1 VGDLGGPKPKGWQ
14 NSGTLRRS
22 PSAGASAAL
31 PSGGGLPVFEK
42 RVQLKEP
49 LPHVARGDPS
59 KFKQENPF
67 LQQIPL
73 GEPILGRAQDE
84 TITARKSPTPV
95 PGAGT
100 PGKLCRPTIE
110 HRPGSTSGHASL
122 STPATPA
129 GDLSSPA
136 AASGWSRPQQT
147 GEAAAP
153 DIAATM
159 ASGGLGSPSLAPI
172 GQGASTRSMGS
183 ALPTSQR
190 TSSPSGRMHPN
201 PVRRAELRKA
211 DMFHNIDY
219 YGGIGAPDNDR
230 LVKEAS
236 WLSTQS
242 WFESLRYYPK
252 GEDAD
257 DDEAAYSGLTHGMA
271 APTEHLETDVRT
283 RLGIAKAD
291 ADWVPDQLQM
301 QWLPESPSLLKRLKK
316 SYLNLR
322 R

>member
-1 VGDLGGPKPKGWQ
+1 MNNFLERSNTGLGGPKPRGWT
-14 NSGTLRRS
+14 NTSSVTSRRGPSGA
-22 PSAGASAAL
+22 PAAL

-49 LPHVARGDPS
+49 LPMAARGNPLKNPMPPYSPDPVS
-59 KFKQENPF
+59 PPRQTLKAPTTLPSNPVRPH
-67 LQQIPL
+67 IPHHGPGWRPGD
-73 GEPILGRAQDE
+73 GESMP
-84 TITARKSPTPV
+84 PTPSERV
-95 PGAGT
+95 RPMAAVQATGASS
-100 PGKLCRPTIE
+100 R
-110 HRPGSTSGHASL
+110 SSGGA
-122 STPATPA
+122 PN
-129 GDLSSPA
+129 GE
-136 AASGWSRPQQT
+136 
-147 GEAAAP
+147 EAAVNA
-153 DIAATM
+153 IMAA
-159 ASGGLGSPSLAPI
+159 GGLGSPSLAPM
-172 GQGASTRSMGS
+172 GGGASTRTMS
-183 ALPTSQR
+183 APPTSQR

-211 DMFHNIDY
+211 DMFQNIDY
-219 YGGIGAPDNDR
+219 YGGYGAPDNDR

-236 WLSTQS
+236 FLSTQS

-257 DDEAAYSGLTHGMA
+257 DDEACYSGLTHGMA

-291 ADWVPDQLQM
+291 TDWVPDQLQM

>member
-1 VGDLGGPKPKGWQ
+1 MNNFLERQQQGLGGPKPKGWTVSTTSRSMR
-14 NSGTLRRS
+14 SGA
-22 PSAGASAAL
+22 PAAL

-42 RVQLKEP
+42 RVQLKES
-49 LPHVARGDPS
+49 LPSQARGNPRLS
-59 KFKQENPF
+59 PQGPGIVGASSENPPPPRTSLKAPTF
-67 LQQIPL
+67 MPPNPVREHIPHH
-73 GEPILGRAQDE
+73 GPGWVGSPNEPI
-84 TITARKSPTPV
+84 
-95 PGAGT
+95 
-100 PGKLCRPTIE
+100 
-110 HRPGSTSGHASL
+110 
-122 STPATPA
+122 TPA
-129 GDLSSPA
+129 SQSRSP
-136 AASGWSRPQQT
+136 ASGWSRPQQT
-147 GEAAAP
+147 GDSPEAAA
-153 DIAATM
+153 AASLERTL
-159 ASGGLGSPSLAPI
+159 ANGGLGSPSLAPQ
-172 GQGASTRSMGS
+172 GMGASTRSMS
-183 ALPTSQR
+183 VPPTSQR

-301 QWLPESPSLLKRLKK
+301 QWLPESPALLKRLKK